1 MDDEGTGTVVVGVDG
16 SPGARAALE
25 FALQEADRRGVRLRV
40 VVAARL
46 PEYWAM
52 ASGMVAPPPES
63 EIVAGAR
70 GVAREAVDAVLTAR
84 PDLAS
89 RVAVSVDA
97 VAGEPAQVLLDAA
110 DGADVLVVGH
120 RGRGAVR
127 SAAPCMRG
135 MTRIA
140 PLLASQSSSAIQS
153 VTTVIVYASACDAR
167 PSCRCVGVRPSS
179 RWMPSERQRRG

>member
-127 SAAPCMRG
+127 SA
-135 MTRIA
+135 
-140 PLLASQSSSAIQS
+140 LLGS
-153 VTTVIVYASACDAR
+153 VGLHCVLHAACPVTVVRETTVAAR
-167 PSCRCVGVRPSS
+167 AAQDV
-179 RWMPSERQRRG
+179 MPD